1 MAGYGIQGGSTNMM
15 IPQQPSNNLW
25 VGNNYSANPYGGRM
39 PNGQLPTTGGLSA
52 QQAQTVNNVLQVMG
66 PESAMAYQVG
76 PNSSVILMDTNRKVF
91 YTKRS
96 DDSGYSETRAFE
108 YREIPLIDNPIEQP
122 VHVDSEN
129 AATKEDI
136 DELKKQLSRKDY
148 VSKKDFDSLKK
159 LVEEMRSKDA

>member
-1 MAGYGIQGGSTNMM
+1 MAGYGINNGGLMA
-15 IPQQPSNNLW
+15 PQPSNNLW

-39 PNGQLPTTGGLSA
+39 PNGQIPTTGGLAA
-52 QQAQTVNNVLQVMG
+52 QQVQPVNNVLQVMG

-108 YREIPLIDNPIEQP
+108 YREIPLMETHAEP
-122 VHVDSEN
+122 VQTSNTEDFV
-129 AATKEDI
+129 TKEEMDK
-136 DELKKQLSRKDY
+136 LKKQLGQHDY